1 MQIVN
6 IHTKD
11 FFKRYANKTIKI
23 VDGDFSIELCID
35 GYGRPKDKDMGYW
48 EDAEDTNVIYWS
60 YGDHIFSDK
69 VYIFEIYSSDE
80 RPCKRQR
87 RYKF

>member
-6 IHTKD
+6 INTKE

-23 VDGDFSIELCID
+23 VDGVFSIELSINAK
-35 GYGRPKDKDMGYW
+35 GEFVDKKMGYW
-48 EDAEDTNVIYWS
+48 KDAEDENVIYWS
-60 YGDHIFSDK
+60 YGDHDFSDE
-69 VYIFEIYSSDE
+69 VYMFVISSSDE

>member
-1 MQIVN
+1 MPRVN
-6 IHTKD
+6 INTKD

-23 VDGDFSIELCID
+23 VDGDFSIEICID
-35 GYGRPKDKDMGYW
+35 GYGNPVDKEMDYW
-48 EDAEDTNVIYWS
+48 EDAENTNVIYWS
-60 YGDHIFSDK
+60 YGDHIFSDE
-69 VYIFEIYSSDE
+69 VYIFVISSSYE